1 MTRIFQ
7 AQEYKGERFRCTAV
21 HTTETE
27 LFNFNRMYR
36 LWRANRGC
44 TRGPLFIEYT
54 EERLRKK
61 EREDKREREVVAG
74 VKENILG
81 KRSQSK
87 AEK

>member
-1 MTRIFQ
+1 
-7 AQEYKGERFRCTAV
+7 
-21 HTTETE
+21 
-27 LFNFNRMYR
+27 MYR
-36 LWRANRGC
+36 LWRANKGC
-44 TRGPLFIEYT
+44 TRGPLLIEYT

-61 EREDKREREVVAG
+61 EREDKREVVAG

>member
-1 MTRIFQ
+1 MHQRSFINRIHRR
-7 AQEYKGERFRCTAV
+7 KTTKER
-21 HTTETE
+21 
-27 LFNFNRMYR
+27 
-36 LWRANRGC
+36 
-44 TRGPLFIEYT
+44 
-54 EERLRKK
+54 

>member
-1 MTRIFQ
+1 
-7 AQEYKGERFRCTAV
+7 
-21 HTTETE
+21 
-27 LFNFNRMYR
+27 MYR

-87 AEK
+87 AENSKVENTREN